1 MASREFRDLTEAQR
15 ETSRALHLLMREL
28 RTSAPA
34 TDFGRRTPGAGAGGP
49 VERPGQVA
57 GTDSARTPQ
66 SSETLARALRDS
78 GLLSR
83 GAEESTA
90 RSWQVT
96 TKALQD
102 LGLSVAGNTKA
113 LEKSTQD
120 LAGGLVSLLSG
131 GLGGGGGGGGVGGL
145 GGFLKGGFGLA
156 SLGLRIAG
164 LFRRDS
170 EEPEALSEYQL
181 PSSLAVEAANTRNI
195 LSGFPQVDRGQ
206 SGEIRHVQPEAGPQV
221 VVNVSAMDSQSFMDR
236 SNDIARAVRDAMIHM
251 HPLNDVVGEI

>member
-1 MASREFRDLTEAQR
+1 MASRDFRDLTEAQR
-15 ETSRALHLLMREL
+15 ETSRALNTLMREL
-28 RTSAPA
+28 KASAPA
-34 TDFGRRTPGAGAGGP
+34 TDFDRRTPAASAS
-49 VERPGQVA
+49 ERLGQVA
-57 GTDSARTPQ
+57 GTDRAATPQ
-66 SSETLARALRDS
+66 SSDILTRVLRDS
-78 GLLSR
+78 GLLSG

-90 RSWQVT
+90 RSLQGT

-120 LAGGLVSLLSG
+120 LAGGLLSLLSG
-131 GLGGGGGGGGVGGL
+131 GLGGGGGGGLGGL
-145 GGFLKGGFGLA
+145 FKGGFGLA
-156 SLGLRIAG
+156 SLGFRIAG
-164 LFRRDS
+164 LFRSDS
-170 EEPEALSEYQL
+170 EEPAALSEYQL

-195 LSGFPQVDRGQ
+195 LSGFPQIDRGQ
-206 SGEIRHVQPEAGPQV
+206 SGEIRQVGPETAPQI

>member
-15 ETSRALHLLMREL
+15 ETSRALHSLMREL
-28 RTSAPA
+28 RASAPA
-34 TDFGRRTPGAGAGGP
+34 TDFGRRAPAASAGTSS
-49 VERPGQVA
+49 ERPGQVA
-57 GTDSARTPQ
+57 GTEGAGTPQ
-66 SSETLARALRDS
+66 SSETLTRALRDS
-78 GLLSR
+78 GLLSG
-83 GAEESTA
+83 GAQESTA
-90 RSWQVT
+90 RLLQVT

-120 LAGGLVSLLSG
+120 LAGGLLSLLSG
-131 GLGGGGGGGGVGGL
+131 GLGGGGGGGGGL

-156 SLGLRIAG
+156 SLGFRIAG
-164 LFRRDS
+164 LFRGES
-170 EEPEALSEYQL
+170 EKPETLSEYQL
-181 PSSLAVEAANTRNI
+181 PSSLSVEAANARNI
-195 LSGFPQVDRGQ
+195 LSGFPQIDRGQ
-206 SGEIRHVQPEAGPQV
+206 SGEIRHVRPETAPQV

>member
-1 MASREFRDLTEAQR
+1 
-15 ETSRALHLLMREL
+15 
-28 RTSAPA
+28 
-34 TDFGRRTPGAGAGGP
+34 
-49 VERPGQVA
+49 VA
-57 GTDSARTPQ
+57 GTDSAATPQ
-66 SSETLARALRDS
+66 SSDTLTRALRDS
-78 GLLSR
+78 GLLSG

-90 RSWQVT
+90 RSLQVT

-120 LAGGLVSLLSG
+120 LAGGLASLLSG
-131 GLGGGGGGGGVGGL
+131 GLGGSGGGGGGVGGL

-195 LSGFPQVDRGQ
+195 LSGFPQIDRGQ
-206 SGEIRHVQPEAGPQV
+206 SGEIRHVRPETAPQV

-251 HPLNDVVGEI
+251 HPLNDVVAEI

>member
-49 VERPGQVA
+49 VERPGQAA
-57 GTDSARTPQ
+57 GTDGAGTPQ
-66 SSETLARALRDS
+66 DSETLARALRDS

-131 GLGGGGGGGGVGGL
+131 GLGGGGGGGGGL
-145 GGFLKGGFGLA
+145 GSFLKGGFGLA

-170 EEPEALSEYQL
+170 EEPEALREYQL

-206 SGEIRHVQPEAGPQV
+206 SGEIRHVQPEKGQQV

>member
-28 RTSAPA
+28 RTS
-34 TDFGRRTPGAGAGGP
+34 TPERLGQTAGAN
-49 VERPGQVA
+49 
-57 GTDSARTPQ
+57 SATTPQ
-66 SSETLARALRDS
+66 GSETLARALRDS

-83 GAEESTA
+83 GAEEPTA
-90 RSWQVT
+90 RSLQET

-102 LGLSVAGNTKA
+102 LGLSGAGNPKA
-113 LEKSTQD
+113 LERSTQD
-120 LAGGLVSLLSG
+120 LAGGLLSLLSG
-131 GLGGGGGGGGVGGL
+131 GLGGGGGGGGGL

-170 EEPEALSEYQL
+170 EEPEALSDYKL
-181 PSSLAVEAANTRNI
+181 PPSLAVEAANTRSI
-195 LSGFPQVDRGQ
+195 LSGFPQIDRGQ
-206 SGEIRHVQPEAGPQV
+206 SGEIRHVRPETAPQV
-221 VVNVSAMDSQSFMDR
+221 VVNVSAMDSQSFLDR
-236 SNDIARAVRDAMIHM
+236 SNDIASAVRDAMIHM